1 MRKSLVSIV
10 ALGLFLGA
18 PALAGSTAQKS
29 TEATSTQQQS
39 TQQQS
44 TQQQQ
49 SAAQP
54 AQMGQLLSGYEERS
68 DINGHLAWAMGA
80 EGDPMLILVA
90 PEDLAAGG
98 AVAAQ
103 ENDIRDRF
111 EGAGFSGLRVLDG
124 ASIARAELDDEHYI
138 FALTSEQFKQAGM
151 QTGALG
157 GDTGTTGQAG
167 TDMGTGSG
175 TTMGQTNSGTGT
187 DMGTQSGTQS
197 GTTMGQTD
205 TQTETQ
211 SDTQSGTQLGQTDS
225 GTGTDIGTET
235 DTQLGQTDTQTGTD
249 MGTDMGTGSG
259 TAVGESETG
268 QASRAL
274 SEPDAARFVSDL
286 EEAGLQDAQEFQ
298 GRLAKAMDEEGTPIF
313 FIITSKDMESTATVD
328 VSEDEVRQKLEQAN
342 LQDVEFIDDAKIV
355 RGTLEGDQVFVVAGD
370 LMGRGTQQ

>member
-124 ASIARAELDDEHYI
+124 ASIARADLDDEHYI

-167 TDMGTGSG
+167 TDMGTGGTASG
-175 TTMGQTNSGTGT
+175 TTMGQTDSQTDTQSGTKLGQADSGTGT
-187 DMGTQSGTQS
+187 DMGTSGS
-197 GTTMGQTD
+197 TMG
-205 TQTETQ
+205 Q
-211 SDTQSGTQLGQTDS
+211 SDTQSGTQLGQADS
-225 GTGTDIGTET
+225 GTGTDTGTSGST
-235 DTQLGQTDTQTGTD
+235 MSQTDTQ
-249 MGTDMGTGSG
+249 MGTGSG

-298 GRLAKAMDEEGTPIF
+298 GRLAKAMDEEGNPIF